1 MASTVAGR
9 AKRVRTWQRAVHLTL
24 GIVLV
29 SSIYVP
35 AEPGTVFRA
44 IVEYAV
50 APGVVLVGVLMW
62 QWPTIR
68 RLLRGRG
75 SGRPGGGATPVVV
88 GDNVA

>member
-1 MASTVAGR
+1 MTSTVAGR
-9 AKRVRTWQRAVHLTL
+9 AKRVRDRQRAVHMVL

-29 SSIYVP
+29 SSVYAP
-35 AEPGTVFRA
+35 ADPGTVFRA
-44 IVEYAV
+44 IVEYVV
-50 APGVVLVGVLMW
+50 APGVVIVGVLMW

-75 SGRPGGGATPVVV
+75 SARSGSGAAPVEV